1 MKLLDSRSILLA
13 ALCGA
18 SALVAHAGDVASA
31 KAGMRERVAVIDKL
45 KAAGSVGEAN
55 TGLLAA
61 RAEGEE
67 TAKVVAAENADRLV
81 VFAELAKKTGGSAE
95 DAGKIFAKQLA
106 AASKAGVWVQRDD
119 GAWYKK

>member
-1 MKLLDSRSILLA
+1 MILA
-13 ALCGA
+13 AFCA

-31 KAGMRERVAVIDKL
+31 KAGMRERVAAIDKL
-45 KAAGSVGEAN
+45 KAAGAVGEAN

-81 VFAELAKKTGGSAE
+81 VFAELAKKTGGTAE
-95 DAGKIFAKQLA
+95 DAGKTFAKQLA
-106 AASKAGVWVQRDD
+106 AASKPGVWLQRED
-119 GAWYKK
+119 GGWYKK